1 VTNATDS
8 ASVYELF
15 DHAGQCIYVGATRNV
30 GDRFSQHSKT
40 QPWWGDVD
48 PKRTIV
54 TFYTDSWAA
63 REAERELIRERQP
76 SHNRGGVTS
85 GHIPYPAR
93 RPEGVVP
100 EWTPHVLEVLR
111 KRDAARIALRES
123 VLTAAHNGASVRELA
138 AFTGLSTNTIS
149 RWKRG
154 E

>member
-1 VTNATDS
+1 VIEATDS

-15 DHAGQCIYVGATRNV
+15 DHAGQCLYVGATRNV
-30 GDRFSQHSKT
+30 GNRFSWHSKS

-48 PKRTIV
+48 PTRTVV
-54 TFYTDSWAA
+54 TFYADRWSA
-63 REAERELIRERQP
+63 REAERDMIRERQP
-76 SHNRGGVTS
+76 RHNRGGVTT

-93 RPEGVVP
+93 RPEGFVP
-100 EWTPHVLEVLR
+100 EWTEHVLEVMR
-111 KRDAARIALRES
+111 RREVARIELRDS
-123 VLTAAHNGASVRELA
+123 VVTAAQHGASVRELA